1 MGGPELILL
10 DTHAWVWFISNPE
23 KLSTKAEK
31 SIKEAIQ
38 KNDILISSISAWEV
52 ALLVSKKRLELT
64 IDLSE
69 WISSSEKLPFIRF
82 VPIDNGIAVRSVYL
96 PQPLHN
102 DPADRIIIATSMKYG
117 APIITMDEKI
127 LHFPHVQSIW

>member
-1 MGGPELILL
+1 MILL

-23 KLSTKAEK
+23 KLSLKAEK
-31 SIKEAIQ
+31 SIEEAIQ
-38 KNDILISSISAWEV
+38 ENDILISSISAWEV

-64 IDLSE
+64 MDVSE

-82 VPIDNGIAVRSVYL
+82 IPVDNGIAVRSVYL
-96 PQPLHN
+96 PQPLHD

-127 LHFPHVQSIW
+127 LDFPHVQTIW

>member
-23 KLSTKAEK
+23 KLSLKAEK
-31 SIKEAIQ
+31 SIEKAIQ
-38 KNDILISSISAWEV
+38 ENDILISSISAWEV
-52 ALLVSKKRLELT
+52 ALLVSKRRLELT
-64 IDLSE
+64 MDVSE

-82 VPIDNGIAVRSVYL
+82 IPVDNGIAVRSVSL
-96 PQPLHN
+96 PESLHN

-127 LHFPHVQSIW
+127 LDFPHVQSIW

>member
-1 MGGPELILL
+1 MILL

-23 KLSTKAEK
+23 KLSKKAEK
-31 SIKEAIQ
+31 SIKKATKE
-38 KNDILISSISAWEV
+38 NEILISSISAWEV

-64 IDLSE
+64 MDVSA
-69 WISSSEKLPFIRF
+69 WISSSEKLSFIRF
-82 VPIDNGIAVRSVYL
+82 IPIDNGIAVRSVYL

-102 DPADRIIIATSMKYG
+102 DPADRIIISTSMKYG

-127 LHFPHVQSIW
+127 LNFPHVQSIW

>member
-1 MGGPELILL
+1 MILL
-10 DTHAWVWFISNPE
+10 DTHAWIWFISNPE

-31 SIKEAIQ
+31 FINKAKQE
-38 KNDILISSISAWEV
+38 NEILISSISAWEV
-52 ALLVSKKRLELT
+52 AVLVSKKRLELT
-64 IDLSE
+64 MDVSE

-82 VPIDNGIAVRSVYL
+82 IPVDNSIAVRSVYL
-96 PQPLHN
+96 PQPLHK

-127 LHFPHVQSIW
+127 LRFPHVQSIW

>member
-1 MGGPELILL
+1 MR
-10 DTHAWVWFISNPE
+10 VV
-23 KLSTKAEK
+23 KLALKPEK
-31 SIKEAIQ
+31 SIEEAIQ
-38 KNDILISSISAWEV
+38 ENDILISSISAWEV

-64 IDLSE
+64 MDVSE

-82 VPIDNGIAVRSVYL
+82 IPVDNGIAVRSVYL
-96 PQPLHN
+96 PQPLHD

-127 LHFPHVQSIW
+127 LDFPHVQTIW

>member
-1 MGGPELILL
+1 MILL

-23 KLSTKAEK
+23 KLSKKAER
-31 SIKEAIQ
+31 SIHNAAQEK
-38 KNDILISSISAWEV
+38 DVLISCISAWEV

-64 IDLSE
+64 MDVTE

-82 VPIDNGIAVRSVYL
+82 IPVDNSIAVRSVYL
-96 PQPLHN
+96 PHSFHS

-117 APIITMDEKI
+117 APIVSMDEKI
-127 LHFPHVQSIW
+127 LGFPHVQSVW

>member
-10 DTHAWVWFISNPE
+10 DTHAWVWFISNPV
-23 KLSTKAEK
+23 KLSKKAEK
-31 SIKEAIQ
+31 SIKKAMQE
-38 KNDILISSISAWEV
+38 NEVLISSICAWEV
-52 ALLVSKKRLELT
+52 ALLVSKNRLELT
-64 IDLSE
+64 MDVSE

-82 VPIDNGIAVRSVYL
+82 IPIDNGIAVRSVYL

-117 APIITMDEKI
+117 APIITMDEKV
-127 LHFPHVQSIW
+127 LNFPHVQSIW

>member
-1 MGGPELILL
+1 MILL

-23 KLSTKAEK
+23 KLSKKAEK
-31 SIKEAIQ
+31 SIKKAAKE
-38 KNDILISSISAWEV
+38 NEILISSISAWEV

-64 IDLSE
+64 MDVSD
-69 WISSSEKLPFIRF
+69 WISSSEKLSFIRF
-82 VPIDNGIAVRSVYL
+82 IPIDNGIAVRSVYL

-102 DPADRIIIATSMKYG
+102 DPADRIIISTSMKYG

-127 LHFPHVQSIW
+127 LNFPHVQSIW

>member
-1 MGGPELILL
+1 MILL

-23 KLSTKAEK
+23 KLSKKAEK
-31 SIKEAIQ
+31 SIKKATKE
-38 KNDILISSISAWEV
+38 NEILISSISAWEV

-64 IDLSE
+64 MDVSD

-82 VPIDNGIAVRSVYL
+82 IPIDNGIAVRSVYL
-96 PQPLHN
+96 PKPLHN
-102 DPADRIIIATSMKYG
+102 DPADRIIISTSMKYG

-127 LHFPHVQSIW
+127 LNFPHVQSIW

>member
-10 DTHAWVWFISNPE
+10 DTHAWVWFISNPV
-23 KLSTKAEK
+23 KLSKKAEK
-31 SIKEAIQ
+31 SIKKAMQ

-52 ALLVSKKRLELT
+52 ALLVAKNRLELT
-64 IDLSE
+64 MDVSE

-82 VPIDNGIAVRSVYL
+82 IPIDNGIAVRSVYL

-127 LHFPHVQSIW
+127 LNFPHVQSIW